1 MSGSGGGIQVLV
13 TRAEGGEDLELPA
26 YQSAHASGLDL
37 QAAVR
42 GELVIEP
49 GKVAL
54 VSTGL
59 LVAIPPGY
67 ELQVRPRSGLAAK
80 HGVTVL
86 NAPGTIDADF
96 RGEVRVILINLGPE
110 PFPIRRG
117 MRIAQAVLARVHRVC
132 WQEVTELPSSGR
144 GEGGFGH
151 TGV

>member
-1 MSGSGGGIQVLV
+1 MSGSGGEIQVLV
-13 TRAEGGEDLELPA
+13 TRAEGGEDLELPT

-42 GELVIEP
+42 SELVLEP

-54 VSTGL
+54 VPTGL
-59 LVAIPPGY
+59 HVAIPAGY

-96 RGEVRVILINLGPE
+96 RGEVRVILINHGPE

-117 MRIAQAVLARVHRVC
+117 MRIAQGVLARVHRVC
-132 WQEVTELPSSGR
+132 WQEVTELPSSER
-144 GEGGFGH
+144 GAGGFGH